1 MAFLIHGPQ
10 LDYELCLTSWGLR
23 QLGKV
28 SGGLEITRIFGE
40 KLDYRPVI
48 LLVIQ
53 LVNLNQ
59 PLGKNSSNIIL
70 DISGTLIIM
79 LNYYKQVFL

>member
-1 MAFLIHGPQ
+1 
-10 LDYELCLTSWGLR
+10 
-23 QLGKV
+23 LGKV